1 MFGVECFG
9 GPLAVDQSW
18 GLYTDREFET
28 EDEAQ
33 EFIEEEIRWDKE
45 NLTGYDPAPEYS
57 YRIIPLSVGWND

>member
-9 GPLAVDQSW
+9 GPLPADQSW

-45 NLTGYDPAPEYS
+45 NLNAEFEFAEYE
-57 YRIIPLSVGWND
+57 YRIIPLAVGFNE